1 LFGRGKRTSTLKQRP
16 THHARSPDQSLSSVQ
31 KGEDMPRQSYI
42 DSEQD
47 LQKGSVD
54 DRGDAKYVR
63 LEQNVPDGFV
73 YDLQTDLYGM
83 GFTILEEADGAFGQQ
98 TEKAVKQ
105 FQERAKIPQNG
116 IVDHVTKNE
125 IMTWLNHGY
134 TKKTRPQKKHPPNQ
148 PTRTASRSS
157 PPEYS
162 TTAKATPDGREGSSA
177 AAQPSKEKG
186 AR

>member
-1 LFGRGKRTSTLKQRP
+1 
-16 THHARSPDQSLSSVQ
+16 
-31 KGEDMPRQSYI
+31 MPRQSYI

-134 TKKTRPQKKHPPNQ
+134 TKKKPAPKRNTHQTSQRERRHAHHPPSTALQ
-148 PTRTASRSS
+148 PRRRQM
-157 PPEYS
+157 
-162 TTAKATPDGREGSSA
+162 GG
-177 AAQPSKEKG
+177 KG
-186 AR
+186 PRQQLNHPKKRVRDNEHRHDPQIFW